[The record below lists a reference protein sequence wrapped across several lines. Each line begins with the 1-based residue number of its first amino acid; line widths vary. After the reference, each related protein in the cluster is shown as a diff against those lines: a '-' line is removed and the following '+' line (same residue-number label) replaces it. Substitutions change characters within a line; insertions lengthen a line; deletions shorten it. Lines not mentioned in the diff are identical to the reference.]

1 MHLLRVSQ
9 DAVEELMAKHN
20 NTCLHAYPQEMVQ
33 VRPES
38 ASAQETFNFVL
49 INHRSQRH

>member
-20 NTCLHAYPQEMVQ
+20 NTCSHAYPQELF
-33 VRPES
+33 S
-38 ASAQETFNFVL
+38 IGLKSIYAQETFNFVL
-49 INHRSQRH
+49 INRHSQRH